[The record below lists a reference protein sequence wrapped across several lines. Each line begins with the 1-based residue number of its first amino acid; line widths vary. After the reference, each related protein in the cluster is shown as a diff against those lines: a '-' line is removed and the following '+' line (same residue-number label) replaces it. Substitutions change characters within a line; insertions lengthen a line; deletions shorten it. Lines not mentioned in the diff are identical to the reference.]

1 MKERTRTG
9 LEILLAAL
17 LMGILGNVLL
27 RQTPWGLN
35 AFVFV
40 TVFTAAMI
48 MIAVRRRPELL
59 TVRTL
64 ALQGAMVFFGAM
76 FVIRDSIELRVYDTF
91 AILIIMGVLVLPNFG
106 VNERFA
112 GAFHYVAGFLWSGIS
127 SALAPFVLLGSDIE
141 WKSMP
146 GNRLSQ
152 NIFSVLRGLAVA
164 LPLVLVFGALF
175 MAADAA
181 YEGMVNRAINFELD
195 TVISHVVLTSLF
207 AWLTAGYF
215 RGTLVE
221 PFRAAVS
228 VEPTVSPIPN
238 ETVETPKDSASNTE
252 ASFVDKFAA
261 EIGETSNSLPDNAT
275 ILEHINR
282 SDPPNAS
289 ETAATAVAEPK
300 KRDWQNFDN
309 SKLPSVFTLGTVETV
324 IILGLVDLLFL
335 SFVIVQVPYLFGGM
349 ELVQNTPDFKLADY
363 ARRGFGELVAVA
375 ALVLPM
381 LLLSHWLLR
390 REAKRLEGLFR
401 ILAGVQIALLFVIMA
416 SAVQRLVLLTGELG
430 YGMTTVRF
438 YPMIFM
444 VWLGIVFVWFALTV
458 LRGSRKRFA
467 WGALW
472 SAIVIL
478 GATNLMNP
486 DAFIAS
492 TNIRLMLQGR
502 EFDAQYNSG
511 LSDDAVP
518 ALLEGMPAMSLD
530 DRCYVGSSIHY
541 RYRELGQM
549 TDLRSLNYSRKIAF
563 RVLRASDEPLHQT
576 EGCPSSYHNDK
587 NDDGSDIQH

>member
-1 MKERTRTG
+1 MTERTRTG

-17 LMGILGNVLL
+17 LMGILGNLLL

-35 AFVFV
+35 AFLFV
-40 TVFTAAMI
+40 TLFTGAMI
-48 MIAVRRRPELL
+48 MLAVRRRPELL

-64 ALQGAMVFFGAM
+64 ALQGTMVFFGAM
-76 FVIRDSIELRVYDTF
+76 FVIRDSIELRVYDTV

-106 VNERFA
+106 VNARVA
-112 GAFHYVAGFLWSGIS
+112 GAFHYVVGFLWSGIS
-127 SALAPFVLLGSDIE
+127 SAFAPFFLLGSDIE

-146 GNRLSQ
+146 GNRLSK
-152 NIFSVLRGLAVA
+152 NIFSVLRGLAIA
-164 LPLVLVFGALF
+164 LPLVLIFGALF

-181 YEGMVNRAINFELD
+181 YEGMVNRAINFEID
-195 TVISHVVLTSLF
+195 EIISHVVLTSLF

-215 RGTLVE
+215 RGTIVE
-221 PFRAAVS
+221 PFRAAVP
-228 VEPTVSPIPN
+228 VEPAVSPIPK
-238 ETVETPKDSASNTE
+238 ETIETPTDSAKNSE
-252 ASFVDKFAA
+252 ASFVDKFTVEAA
-261 EIGETSNSLPDNAT
+261 ETNSLPDNAT

-282 SDPPNAS
+282 SDPPNAA

-375 ALVLPM
+375 ALVLPI
-381 LLLSHWLLR
+381 LLVSHWLLR
-390 REAKRLEGLFR
+390 RETKRLEGLFR

-416 SAVQRLVLLTGELG
+416 SAIQRLVLLTGELG

-438 YPMIFM
+438 YPMVFM
-444 VWLGIVFVWFALTV
+444 TWLAVVFVWFGLTV
-458 LRGSRKRFA
+458 LRGSRIHFA

-492 TNIRLMLQGR
+492 TNIKLMQQGR
-502 EFDAQYNSG
+502 EFDAYYNSS
-511 LSDDAVP
+511 LSDDAIP
-518 ALLEGMPAMSLD
+518 SLIESIDSMSMENKCWID
-530 DRCYVGSSIHY
+530 FEFKRRKEAGSVG
-541 RYRELGQM
+541 
-549 TDLRSLNYSRKIAF
+549 DLRSFSLSRSKAQSLLETF
-563 RVLRASDEPLHQT
+563 RMEIDTSQCRGKPWL
-576 EGCPSSYHNDK
+576 
-587 NDDGSDIQH
+587 

>member
-1 MKERTRTG
+1 MDVNDMTNRTKTG
-9 LEILLAAL
+9 LEIILAAG

-27 RQTPWGLN
+27 RETPWGLN
-35 AFVFV
+35 AFLFV
-40 TVFTAAMI
+40 TLFTVAMI
-48 MIAVRRRPELL
+48 VLAVRHRPELL

-91 AILIIMGVLVLPNFG
+91 AILILMGVLVLPNFG
-106 VNERFA
+106 VNARIA
-112 GAFHYVAGFLWSGIS
+112 GAFHYVVGFVWSGIS
-127 SALAPFVLLGSDIE
+127 SAFAPFVLLGSDIE

-146 GNRLSQ
+146 GNRLSK
-152 NIFSVLRGLAVA
+152 NIFSVLRGLAIA
-164 LPLVLVFGALF
+164 LPLVLIFGALF

-195 TVISHVVLTSLF
+195 EVISHVVLTSLF

-221 PFRAAVS
+221 PFRAAVP
-228 VEPTVSPIPN
+228 VEPTVSPIPK
-238 ETVETPKDSASNTE
+238 ESVETPKDSASNTE
-252 ASFVDKFAA
+252 ATMGGSSSVNESASFVDNFAA
-261 EIGETSNSLPDNAT
+261 EPGETSNSLPDNAT

-282 SDPPNAS
+282 SDPPNTP
-289 ETAATAVAEPK
+289 EPAATVVAEPK

-381 LLLSHWLLR
+381 LLVSHWLLR
-390 REAKRLEGLFR
+390 RETKRLEGIFR

-438 YPMIFM
+438 I
-444 VWLGIVFVWFALTV
+444 
-458 LRGSRKRFA
+458 R
-467 WGALW
+467 W
-472 SAIVIL
+472 S
-478 GATNLMNP
+478 
-486 DAFIAS
+486 S
-492 TNIRLMLQGR
+492 
-502 EFDAQYNSG
+502 
-511 LSDDAVP
+511 
-518 ALLEGMPAMSLD
+518 
-530 DRCYVGSSIHY
+530 
-541 RYRELGQM
+541 
-549 TDLRSLNYSRKIAF
+549 
-563 RVLRASDEPLHQT
+563 
-576 EGCPSSYHNDK
+576 
-587 NDDGSDIQH
+587 

>member
-228 VEPTVSPIPN
+228 VEPTVSPIPK
-238 ETVETPKDSASNTE
+238 ETIETPGDSAKNRDS
-252 ASFVDKFAA
+252 SFVDNFAA
-261 EIGETSNSLPDNAT
+261 EPTETSNSLPDNAT

-282 SDPPNAS
+282 SDPPN
-289 ETAATAVAEPK
+289 TAEPAAEAEPK
-300 KRDWQNFDN
+300 RRDWQNFDN

-381 LLLSHWLLR
+381 LLVSHWLLR

-438 YPMIFM
+438 YPMVVMI
-444 VWLGIVFVWFALTV
+444 WLAVVFVWFGLTV
-458 LRGSRKRFA
+458 LRVSRKHFA

-486 DAFIAS
+486 DALIAS

-511 LSDDAVP
+511 LSDDAIP

-563 RVLRASDEPLHQT
+563 RVLRASDELLHQT

>member
-9 LEILLAAL
+9 LEILLAAG

-35 AFVFV
+35 AFLFV
-40 TVFTAAMI
+40 TLFTAAMI
-48 MIAVRRRPELL
+48 VLAVRHRPELL

-91 AILIIMGVLVLPNFG
+91 AILILMGVLVLPNFG
-106 VNERFA
+106 VNARIA
-112 GAFHYVAGFLWSGIS
+112 GAFHYVVGFLWSGLS
-127 SALAPFVLLGSDIE
+127 SALAPLVLLGSDIE

-146 GNRLSQ
+146 GNRLSK
-152 NIFSVLRGLAVA
+152 NIFSVLRGLAIA
-164 LPLVLVFGALF
+164 LPLVLIFGALF

-221 PFRAAVS
+221 PFRAAVP
-228 VEPTVSPIPN
+228 VEPTVSPIPK
-238 ETVETPKDSASNTE
+238 ESVETPSDSAKDTGGNASVNE
-252 ASFVDKFAA
+252 RASFVDNFATETA
-261 EIGETSNSLPDNAT
+261 ETPNSLPNNAT

-282 SDPPNAS
+282 SDPPNTTES
-289 ETAATAVAEPK
+289 TAAAIAEPK

-335 SFVIVQVPYLFGGM
+335 SFVIFQVPYLFGGM

-381 LLLSHWLLR
+381 LLVSHWLLR
-390 REAKRLEGLFR
+390 RETQRLEGLFR

-438 YPMIFM
+438 YPMVFM
-444 VWLGIVFVWFALTV
+444 AWLAVVFVWFGITV
-458 LRGSRKRFA
+458 LRGGRKHFA

-486 DAFIAS
+486 DAYIAS
-492 TNIRLMLQGR
+492 TNIKLMQQGR
-502 EFDAQYNSG
+502 EFDAHYNAN
-511 LSDDAVP
+511 LSDDALPVLMASFP
-518 ALLEGMPAMSLD
+518 ELNADDQITVFKTFAFRNCRKLE
-530 DRCYVGSSIHY
+530 
-541 RYRELGQM
+541 E
-549 TDLRSLNYSRKIAF
+549 TDLRSWSYSRSE
-563 RVLRASDEPLHQT
+563 ASDALEPYREMFGHHVPT
-576 EGCPSSYHNDK
+576 CPSYD
-587 NDDGSDIQH
+587 